1 MQTPPDPSSPEEV
14 AGAPVIRPSLP
25 IVIAAH
31 ALARRAPLSSRPYY
45 SVHDAAAPPTD
56 AATLNKSLVA
66 LHRLPESH
74 WLGSQPT
81 MSAKPT
87 PPPPQ
92 QQQQSRR
99 PTAGQI
105 LSLPPQWLAMYD
117 EFITKN
123 AGQVSQIESALRS
136 LTYII
141 PGRFRDAEI
150 ASESIHSGVQLL
162 SLYHDT
168 LLSRAVSRLPVPPV
182 RSAHARYTRF
192 WAQKSKLYRRIAM
205 LLQMV
210 AYTELLCEM
219 TAKRRGGER
228 SRWRVV
234 VLLEAIKAVCRLLL
248 LRVTRSRPLVT
259 PSLPEREPIPDDD
272 GADGDD
278 ALAAAAAAAED
289 QASSRSE
296 SELMDEVAPNSAA
309 ARDMSDSL
317 QSPKPPHE
325 REWTMP
331 RTGMSLP
338 SLPEPSDI
346 SSYLL
351 GRVLT
356 ADDIKPAA
364 KLLNT
369 LQGAGQA
376 AEVLHILAPL
386 VYAVALAR
394 SRNKKSWTPW
404 LVGLAVEYAARQLRD
419 RSLRTTMLE
428 RDEWNKRGWA
438 MGWWTMR
445 GAFYENVTKG
455 VVGGV
460 TKRMPGFIAGIL
472 EDYEYLWENYYF
484 STSA

>member
-1 MQTPPDPSSPEEV
+1 MSGMPKPKPP
-14 AGAPVIRPSLP
+14 A
-25 IVIAAH
+25 
-31 ALARRAPLSSRPYY
+31 
-45 SVHDAAAPPTD
+45 
-56 AATLNKSLVA
+56 
-66 LHRLPESH
+66 
-74 WLGSQPT
+74 
-81 MSAKPT
+81 
-87 PPPPQ
+87 Q
-92 QQQQSRR
+92 QQQKQQR

-117 EFITKN
+117 DFITKN

-168 LLSRAVSRLPVPPV
+168 LLSRAVSRLPVAPV

-192 WAQKSKLYRRIAM
+192 WAHKSKLYRRVAM

-210 AYTELLCEM
+210 VYTELLCEM
-219 TAKRRGGER
+219 SAKRRGGDKA
-228 SRWRVV
+228 RWRVV
-234 VLLEAIKAVCRLLL
+234 VLLEAIKAVCRLVL

-259 PSLPEREPIPDDD
+259 PCLPEREPVPEDDVGDDDDD
-272 GADGDD
+272 G
-278 ALAAAAAAAED
+278 LAAAAAIASDE

-296 SELMDEVAPNSAA
+296 SELMDEVAPESAA
-309 ARDMSDSL
+309 AREVTGGSESHR
-317 QSPKPPHE
+317 PPPHE

-338 SLPEPSDI
+338 SLPEPGDI

-386 VYAVALAR
+386 AYAVALAR

-419 RSLRTTMLE
+419 RSLRTTTLE

-445 GAFYENVTKG
+445 GAFYQNVTKS

-460 TKRMPGFIAGIL
+460 TRRMPGFIAGIL

>member
-1 MQTPPDPSSPEEV
+1 MT
-14 AGAPVIRPSLP
+14 
-25 IVIAAH
+25 
-31 ALARRAPLSSRPYY
+31 
-45 SVHDAAAPPTD
+45 DAAAMPPRPSTKP
-56 AATLNKSLVA
+56 AAA
-66 LHRLPESH
+66 R
-74 WLGSQPT
+74 PT
-81 MSAKPT
+81 VGQVLST
-87 PPPPQ
+87 PP
-92 QQQQSRR
+92 R
-99 PTAGQI
+99 
-105 LSLPPQWLAMYD
+105 WLAMYD
-117 EFITKN
+117 GFITKN

-162 SLYHDT
+162 SLYHDG
-168 LLSRAVSRLPVPPV
+168 LLSRAVSGLPVPPA

-192 WAQKSKLYRRIAM
+192 WTHKSKLYRRIAM
-205 LLQMV
+205 VLQMV
-210 AYTELLCEM
+210 IYTELLCEM

-228 SRWRVV
+228 TRWRVV
-234 VLLEAIKAVCRLLL
+234 VLLEAIKAMCRLLL

-259 PSLPEREPIPDDD
+259 PALPEREPMPEGDE
-272 GADGDD
+272 DGDGD
-278 ALAAAAAAAED
+278 EDEDEDED
-289 QASSRSE
+289 QGSRSE
-296 SELMDEVAPNSAA
+296 SELMDEVAPNSAGA
-309 ARDMSDSL
+309 LMGDGGASRRR
-317 QSPKPPHE
+317 KPPHE

-338 SLPEPSDI
+338 SLPDPGDI
-346 SSYLL
+346 SAYLV

-356 ADDIKPAA
+356 ADDVKPAA
-364 KLLNT
+364 KLLNR
-369 LQGAGQA
+369 LQGSGQA

-386 VYAVALAR
+386 VYAVAVAR
-394 SRNKKSWTPW
+394 SGNKKSWTPW
-404 LVGLAVEYAARQLRD
+404 LVGLAVEYGARQLRD
-419 RSLRTTMLE
+419 RSLRTTTLE

-460 TKRMPGFIAGIL
+460 TKRMPGFVAGIL